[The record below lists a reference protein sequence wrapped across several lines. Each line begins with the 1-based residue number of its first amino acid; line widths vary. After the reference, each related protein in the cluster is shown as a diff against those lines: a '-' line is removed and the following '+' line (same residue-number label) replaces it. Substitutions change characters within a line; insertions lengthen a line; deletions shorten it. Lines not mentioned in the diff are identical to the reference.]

1 MAAEQLST
9 EALEAVARA
18 KNLTPL
24 GERSASPPGG
34 RRTVT
39 RARRM
44 RPSSPAGIDSQ
55 RSAGRLRAVGGLDG
69 GWAVLYARP

>member
-1 MAAEQLST
+1 MSNPKDVAAAVVAAEQLST

-39 RARRM
+39 RPPPHATLE
-44 RPSSPAGIDSQ
+44 P
-55 RSAGRLRAVGGLDG
+55 GRH
-69 GWAVLYARP
+69 